1 MYYRTVEGNFSI
13 FFQNK
18 ICVDLTLKIFVC
30 LIIIN
35 VTYWKL
41 PILIIG
47 KNVYFWQFIFKK
59 KFLNNNFR

>member
-1 MYYRTVEGNFSI
+1 MQLL
-13 FFQNK
+13 FFNHKYQS
-18 ICVDLTLKIFVC
+18 DLTLKIFVC

-47 KNVYFWQFIFKK
+47 KNLYFWQFIFKNE
-59 KFLNNNFR
+59 FLDIVSGKNREHEK